1 MKLCL
6 RCVECLNDILT
17 DKTVTVSF
25 VGAPEADCEFW
36 AHKKLNTLKFSL
48 QVSAQRYVAKQT
60 ADCKHYD
67 REEID
72 LYLVLTRE
80 NIKLTQCRG
89 CKVWLERINPGQDV
103 VAVRSAIEA
112 EIASRI
118 RGGATYDNSDLEWV
132 LSLFVK
138 KV

>member
-1 MKLCL
+1 MGLCKK
-6 RCVECLNDILT
+6 CFTAACDAGFDEYG
-17 DKTVTVSF
+17 VSQEF
-25 VGAPEADCEFW
+25 VQEQDCTFW

-89 CKVWLERINPGQDV
+89 CKVWLEQILSSPQ
-103 VAVRSAIEA
+103 ASETA
-112 EIASRI
+112 E
-118 RGGATYDNSDLEWV
+118 GG
-132 LSLFVK
+132 VK
-138 KV
+138 G

>member
-1 MKLCL
+1 MF
-6 RCVECLNDILT
+6 RRHQPRDRGASRRAWWSVESG
-17 DKTVTVSF
+17 VPFS
-25 VGAPEADCEFW
+25 ESDCTFW

-89 CKVWLERINPGQDV
+89 CKVWLEQILSSPQ
-103 VAVRSAIEA
+103 ASETA
-112 EIASRI
+112 E
-118 RGGATYDNSDLEWV
+118 GG
-132 LSLFVK
+132 VK
-138 KV
+138 G

>member
-1 MKLCL
+1 MNLCETCIAEVTKLADED
-6 RCVECLNDILT
+6 VFVKYGKEG
-17 DKTVTVSF
+17 VTGV
-25 VGAPEADCEFW
+25 PEADCTFW

-89 CKVWLERINPGQDV
+89 CKVWLEQILSSPQ
-103 VAVRSAIEA
+103 ASETA
-112 EIASRI
+112 E
-118 RGGATYDNSDLEWV
+118 GG
-132 LSLFVK
+132 VK
-138 KV
+138 G